1 MAASN
6 TDDRDDDVP
15 GDTPRELGDDDVAS
29 RWADIVATLGDM
41 DVSRADGETDGAEKS
56 AASSQTSRPGDE
68 GSDDGGDDGGDLGG
82 DKSPGADG
90 ARGGAAGDRDGAG
103 RGTAGPRVSGWSDG
117 GWAGGD
123 WTVGGAASGS
133 ADAGSRDGSGTGPDA
148 GSRATPPSGP
158 RDWPL
163 SPDAE
168 ALEEADSHFTPPEP
182 PALLSRDPL
191 LTMAW
196 SFVVGI
202 PVLAVV
208 GMIVSA
214 AVPAVSIPPLA
225 GQIGLGLF
233 VAGLGVLIWRM
244 PHQRDPDDDGPGAV
258 V

>member
-29 RWADIVATLGDM
+29 RWADIVATLGDI
-41 DVSRADGETDGAEKS
+41 DVSRADDRAGDPAKPAE
-56 AASSQTSRPGDE
+56 SSQTSRPDDE
-68 GSDDGGDDGGDLGG
+68 SAA
-82 DKSPGADG
+82 ADP
-90 ARGGAAGDRDGAG
+90 ASER
-103 RGTAGPRVSGWSDG
+103 
-117 GWAGGD
+117 
-123 WTVGGAASGS
+123 ASGRPS
-133 ADAGSRDGSGTGPDA
+133 DPAADPAADEPETESRVIMPT
-148 GSRATPPSGP
+148 GP

-163 SPDAE
+163 SPEAE
-168 ALEEADSHFTPPEP
+168 ALEEEESHFTPPEP
-182 PALLSRDPL
+182 PPLLSRDPL

-196 SFVVGI
+196 SFVVGV

-208 GMIVSA
+208 GVVVSA
-214 AVPAVSIPPLA
+214 AVPALSIPPLV

-233 VAGLGVLIWRM
+233 VAGLAVLIWRM

>member
-29 RWADIVATLGDM
+29 RWADIVATLGDLGA
-41 DVSRADGETDGAEKS
+41 SRAGGAADDPTRPAE
-56 AASSQTSRPGDE
+56 SSQTSRLDGE
-68 GSDDGGDDGGDLGG
+68 STADDGAVDRVDG
-82 DKSPGADG
+82 SVAD
-90 ARGGAAGDRDGAG
+90 R
-103 RGTAGPRVSGWSDG
+103 SDEP
-117 GWAGGD
+117 A
-123 WTVGGAASGS
+123 T
-133 ADAGSRDGSGTGPDA
+133 GSRVILPA
-148 GSRATPPSGP
+148 GP

-163 SPDAE
+163 TPEIE
-168 ALEEADSHFTPPEP
+168 ALEEAESHFTPPEP
-182 PALLSRDPL
+182 PPLMSRDPL

-202 PVLAVV
+202 PILALV
-208 GMIVSA
+208 GMVVSA
-214 AVPAVSIPPLA
+214 ASAVSIPPLA

-233 VAGLGVLIWRM
+233 VTGLGVLIWRM

>member
-41 DVSRADGETDGAEKS
+41 DVSRADGETDGTEKS
-56 AASSQTSRPGDE
+56 AESSQTSRSDDE
-68 GSDDGGDDGGDLGG
+68 GSDDDG
-82 DKSPGADG
+82 GADG
-90 ARGGAAGDRDGAG
+90 DRTGDAGAGGAG
-103 RGTAGPRVSGWSDG
+103 RQVGGWSDG
-117 GWAGGD
+117 GWSGGD
-123 WTVGGAASGS
+123 WTSTGDTDAA
-133 ADAGSRDGSGTGPDA
+133 DGPGTGPGSSSDA
-148 GSRATPPSGP
+148 SASRTPSGP

-168 ALEEADSHFTPPEP
+168 ALEEAESHFTPPEP

-196 SFVVGI
+196 SFVVGV
-202 PVLAVV
+202 PVLAVI

-244 PHQRDPDDDGPGAV
+244 PHQRDPDDNGPGAV

>member
-41 DVSRADGETDGAEKS
+41 DVSRADGTAGDPEKPAE
-56 AASSQTSRPGDE
+56 SSQTSRPDDE
-68 GSDDGGDDGGDLGG
+68 ST
-82 DKSPGADG
+82 AD
-90 ARGGAAGDRDGAG
+90 AAAGDRSGA
-103 RGTAGPRVSGWSDG
+103 RAGN
-117 GWAGGD
+117 GGD
-123 WTVGGAASGS
+123 GS
-133 ADAGSRDGSGTGPDA
+133 ADGSDEDSDDDSATGSRVILPA
-148 GSRATPPSGP
+148 GP

-163 SPDAE
+163 TPEIE
-168 ALEEADSHFTPPEP
+168 ALEEEESHFTPPEP
-182 PALLSRDPL
+182 PPLLSRDPL

-196 SFVVGI
+196 SFVVGV
-202 PVLAVV
+202 PSLAVI

-214 AVPAVSIPPLA
+214 AMPAVSIPPLA
-225 GQIGLGLF
+225 GQISLGLF

>member
-15 GDTPRELGDDDVAS
+15 GDTPRELGDDDVAL
-29 RWADIVATLGDM
+29 RWADIVATLGDI
-41 DVSRADGETDGAEKS
+41 DGSRADDAAGDPGSAE
-56 AASSQTSRPGDE
+56 SSQTSGPDAE
-68 GSDDGGDDGGDLGG
+68 SD
-82 DKSPGADG
+82 
-90 ARGGAAGDRDGAG
+90 AGDR
-103 RGTAGPRVSGWSDG
+103 
-117 GWAGGD
+117 
-123 WTVGGAASGS
+123 
-133 ADAGSRDGSGTGPDA
+133 ADDHADDHADDVPDA
-148 GSRATPPSGP
+148 ESRVILPAGP

-163 SPDAE
+163 SPEAE

-182 PALLSRDPL
+182 PPLLSRDPL

-196 SFVVGI
+196 SFVVGV
-202 PVLAVV
+202 PVLSVIGLV
-208 GMIVSA
+208 VSA
-214 AVPAVSIPPLA
+214 AVPALAIPPLV

>member
-41 DVSRADGETDGAEKS
+41 DVSRADGETGGTEKS
-56 AASSQTSRPGDE
+56 AASSQTSRSDDE
-68 GSDDGGDDGGDLGG
+68 GSAD
-82 DKSPGADG
+82 DG
-90 ARGGAAGDRDGAG
+90 ARGPAGGEQAGGDRKDGRQVG
-103 RGTAGPRVSGWSDG
+103 GWSDG
-117 GWAGGD
+117 GWAAGD
-123 WTVGGAASGS
+123 WTTSGTEADGASGAAG
-133 ADAGSRDGSGTGPDA
+133 ADAEPGRTRPDQ
-148 GSRATPPSGP
+148 PSGP

-163 SPDAE
+163 SPEAE
-168 ALEEADSHFTPPEP
+168 AEEEADSHFTPPEP

-202 PVLAVV
+202 PVLAVI

>member
-29 RWADIVATLGDM
+29 RWADIVATLGDLGA
-41 DVSRADGETDGAEKS
+41 SRAGGAADDPTRPAE
-56 AASSQTSRPGDE
+56 SSQTSRLDDE
-68 GSDDGGDDGGDLGG
+68 STADDGAVDRVDG
-82 DKSPGADG
+82 SVAD
-90 ARGGAAGDRDGAG
+90 R
-103 RGTAGPRVSGWSDG
+103 SDEP
-117 GWAGGD
+117 A
-123 WTVGGAASGS
+123 T
-133 ADAGSRDGSGTGPDA
+133 GSRVILPA
-148 GSRATPPSGP
+148 GP

-163 SPDAE
+163 TPEIE
-168 ALEEADSHFTPPEP
+168 ALEEAESHFTPPEP
-182 PALLSRDPL
+182 PPLMSRDPL

-202 PVLAVV
+202 PILALV

-214 AVPAVSIPPLA
+214 ASAVSIPPLA

>member
-41 DVSRADGETDGAEKS
+41 DVARADGETGGTEKS
-56 AASSQTSRPGDE
+56 AASSQTSRSDDE
-68 GSDDGGDDGGDLGG
+68 GSDGDGARGPGGGE
-82 DKSPGADG
+82 PAGADG
-90 ARGGAAGDRDGAG
+90 AGGDRAGGDRAGGDRGGG
-103 RGTAGPRVSGWSDG
+103 RQVGGWSDG
-117 GWAGGD
+117 GWAAGD
-123 WTVGGAASGS
+123 WTTSGTEADGASGAAG
-133 ADAGSRDGSGTGPDA
+133 AGAEPGRTRPDQ
-148 GSRATPPSGP
+148 PSGP

-163 SPDAE
+163 SPEVE

-202 PVLAVV
+202 PVLAVI

>member
-29 RWADIVATLGDM
+29 RWADIVATLGDLGA
-41 DVSRADGETDGAEKS
+41 SRAGGAADDPTRPAE
-56 AASSQTSRPGDE
+56 SSQTSRLDDE
-68 GSDDGGDDGGDLGG
+68 STADDGAVDRVDG
-82 DKSPGADG
+82 SVAD
-90 ARGGAAGDRDGAG
+90 R
-103 RGTAGPRVSGWSDG
+103 SDEP
-117 GWAGGD
+117 A
-123 WTVGGAASGS
+123 T
-133 ADAGSRDGSGTGPDA
+133 GSRVILPA
-148 GSRATPPSGP
+148 GP

-163 SPDAE
+163 TPEIE
-168 ALEEADSHFTPPEP
+168 ALEEAESHFTPPEP
-182 PALLSRDPL
+182 PPLMSRDPL

-202 PVLAVV
+202 PILALV
-208 GMIVSA
+208 GMVVSA
-214 AVPAVSIPPLA
+214 ASAVSIPPLA

>member
-41 DVSRADGETDGAEKS
+41 DASRADGETGDQEGPAE
-56 AASSQTSRPGDE
+56 SSQTSP
-68 GSDDGGDDGGDLGG
+68 SDAEA
-82 DKSPGADG
+82 SADG
-90 ARGGAAGDRDGAG
+90 QGAE
-103 RGTAGPRVSGWSDG
+103 PRRQP
-117 GWAGGD
+117 
-123 WTVGGAASGS
+123 T
-133 ADAGSRDGSGTGPDA
+133 
-148 GSRATPPSGP
+148 GP

-163 SPDAE
+163 TPEVE
-168 ALEEADSHFTPPEP
+168 ALEEAEAHFTPPEP
-182 PALLSRDPL
+182 PPLLSRDPL

-196 SFVVGI
+196 SFVVGV
-202 PVLAVV
+202 PVLALI
-208 GMIVSA
+208 GMLVSA
-214 AVPAVSIPPLA
+214 AVPSLAIPALV
-225 GQIGLGLF
+225 GQVGLGLF

>member
-29 RWADIVATLGDM
+29 RWADIVATLGDLGA
-41 DVSRADGETDGAEKS
+41 SRPDGAADDPEKP
-56 AASSQTSRPGDE
+56 AESSQTSRPDDE
-68 GSDDGGDDGGDLGG
+68 SIADDG
-82 DKSPGADG
+82 
-90 ARGGAAGDRDGAG
+90 AGDRTDG
-103 RGTAGPRVSGWSDG
+103 RSGDRSDEP
-117 GWAGGD
+117 A
-123 WTVGGAASGS
+123 T
-133 ADAGSRDGSGTGPDA
+133 GSRVILPA
-148 GSRATPPSGP
+148 GP

-163 SPDAE
+163 TPEIE
-168 ALEEADSHFTPPEP
+168 ALEEAESHFTPPEP
-182 PALLSRDPL
+182 PPLMSRDPL

-196 SFVVGI
+196 SFVVGV
-202 PVLAVV
+202 PVLALV

-214 AVPAVSIPPLA
+214 AMSSVSIPPLA

-233 VAGLGVLIWRM
+233 VTGLGVLIWRM

>member
-29 RWADIVATLGDM
+29 RWADIVATLGDLGAP
-41 DVSRADGETDGAEKS
+41 RTDGAAVDPEKP
-56 AASSQTSRPGDE
+56 AESSQTSR
-68 GSDDGGDDGGDLGG
+68 SDDEIAADDRAADERAADERTGPGSTGTYPDAPADDG
-82 DKSPGADG
+82 PA
-90 ARGGAAGDRDGAG
+90 
-103 RGTAGPRVSGWSDG
+103 TEPRVI
-117 GWAGGD
+117 
-123 WTVGGAASGS
+123 V
-133 ADAGSRDGSGTGPDA
+133 
-148 GSRATPPSGP
+148 PSGP

-163 SPDAE
+163 SPEAE
-168 ALEEADSHFTPPEP
+168 SLEEAESHFTPPEP
-182 PALLSRDPL
+182 PPLLSRDPL

-202 PVLAVV
+202 PSLAVV

-214 AVPAVSIPPLA
+214 AVSSVRIPPLA
-225 GQIGLGLF
+225 GQIGVGLF

>member
-29 RWADIVATLGDM
+29 RWADIVTTLGDM
-41 DVSRADGETDGAEKS
+41 DVSRADSMAGDPEKPAE
-56 AASSQTSRPGDE
+56 SSQTSRPDDE
-68 GSDDGGDDGGDLGG
+68 STTDDGARDRSGARAGNGADGPFDGADGSDD
-82 DKSPGADG
+82 
-90 ARGGAAGDRDGAG
+90 R
-103 RGTAGPRVSGWSDG
+103 
-117 GWAGGD
+117 
-123 WTVGGAASGS
+123 S
-133 ADAGSRDGSGTGPDA
+133 ADRSADRSDDEPATGSRVILPA
-148 GSRATPPSGP
+148 GP

-163 SPDAE
+163 TPEVE
-168 ALEEADSHFTPPEP
+168 ALEDEDSHFTPPEP
-182 PALLSRDPL
+182 PPLLSRDPL

-196 SFVVGI
+196 SFVVGV
-202 PVLAVV
+202 PSLAVI

-214 AVPAVSIPPLA
+214 AIPSVSIPPLA

>member
-29 RWADIVATLGDM
+29 RWADIVATLGDLGA
-41 DVSRADGETDGAEKS
+41 SRADGAADDPEKPAE
-56 AASSQTSRPGDE
+56 SSQTSRPDDE
-68 GSDDGGDDGGDLGG
+68 STADDAVDRIDDRAADRSDE
-82 DKSPGADG
+82 PA
-90 ARGGAAGDRDGAG
+90 
-103 RGTAGPRVSGWSDG
+103 T
-117 GWAGGD
+117 
-123 WTVGGAASGS
+123 
-133 ADAGSRDGSGTGPDA
+133 GSRVILPA
-148 GSRATPPSGP
+148 GP

-163 SPDAE
+163 TPEIE
-168 ALEEADSHFTPPEP
+168 ALEEEESHFTPPEP
-182 PALLSRDPL
+182 PPLMSRDPL

-196 SFVVGI
+196 SFVVGV
-202 PVLAVV
+202 PVLALV

-214 AVPAVSIPPLA
+214 AMSSVSIPPLA

-233 VAGLGVLIWRM
+233 VTGLGVLIWRM

>member
-29 RWADIVATLGDM
+29 RWADIVATLGDLGA
-41 DVSRADGETDGAEKS
+41 SRADGAADDPEKPAE
-56 AASSQTSRPGDE
+56 SSQTSRPDDE
-68 GSDDGGDDGGDLGG
+68 SIADDG
-82 DKSPGADG
+82 
-90 ARGGAAGDRDGAG
+90 AGDRVDDRADDRADGRAG
-103 RGTAGPRVSGWSDG
+103 DRSDEP
-117 GWAGGD
+117 AP
-123 WTVGGAASGS
+123 
-133 ADAGSRDGSGTGPDA
+133 GSRVILPA
-148 GSRATPPSGP
+148 GP

-163 SPDAE
+163 TPEIE
-168 ALEEADSHFTPPEP
+168 ALEEAESHFTPPEP
-182 PALLSRDPL
+182 PPLMSRDPL

-196 SFVVGI
+196 SFVVGV
-202 PVLAVV
+202 PVLALV

-214 AVPAVSIPPLA
+214 AMSSVSIPPLA

>member
-41 DVSRADGETDGAEKS
+41 DVTRTDGGAADPEKPGE
-56 AASSQTSRPGDE
+56 SSQTSRRDDE
-68 GSDDGGDDGGDLGG
+68 SDADDRAEDRAS
-82 DKSPGADG
+82 DRAED
-90 ARGGAAGDRDGAG
+90 RAGDRAG
-103 RGTAGPRVSGWSDG
+103 TRSDELDEPAAESRVILP
-117 GWAGGD
+117 A
-123 WTVGGAASGS
+123 
-133 ADAGSRDGSGTGPDA
+133 
-148 GSRATPPSGP
+148 GP

-168 ALEEADSHFTPPEP
+168 ALEEAESHFTPPEP

-202 PVLAVV
+202 PSLAVI

-214 AVPAVSIPPLA
+214 AVPAVVIPPLV
-225 GQIGLGLF
+225 GQIGVGLF

>member
-29 RWADIVATLGDM
+29 RWADIVATLGDI
-41 DVSRADGETDGAEKS
+41 DVSRTDGAAGDPGKPAE
-56 AASSQTSRPGDE
+56 SSQTSRPDDE
-68 GSDDGGDDGGDLGG
+68 GD
-82 DKSPGADG
+82 
-90 ARGGAAGDRDGAG
+90 AGDRVSDPAADAP
-103 RGTAGPRVSGWSDG
+103 GTPADASGGPADVSGIE
-117 GWAGGD
+117 
-123 WTVGGAASGS
+123 
-133 ADAGSRDGSGTGPDA
+133 SRVILPA
-148 GSRATPPSGP
+148 GP

-163 SPDAE
+163 SPEAE
-168 ALEEADSHFTPPEP
+168 ALEEEESHFTPPEP
-182 PALLSRDPL
+182 PPLLSRDPL

-196 SFVVGI
+196 SFVVGV

-208 GMIVSA
+208 GIVVSA
-214 AVPAVSIPPLA
+214 AVPALSIPPLV

>member
-41 DVSRADGETDGAEKS
+41 DVSRADGETDGTEKS
-56 AASSQTSRPGDE
+56 AESSQTSRPDDE
-68 GSDDGGDDGGDLGG
+68 GSDDDGR
-82 DKSPGADG
+82 ADG
-90 ARGGAAGDRDGAG
+90 DRSGDAGAG
-103 RGTAGPRVSGWSDG
+103 RGGRQVGGWSDG

-123 WTVGGAASGS
+123 WTSTGDAADEQGSGS
-133 ADAGSRDGSGTGPDA
+133 ASAASSDATGSRT
-148 GSRATPPSGP
+148 PSGP

-163 SPDAE
+163 SPEAE
-168 ALEEADSHFTPPEP
+168 ALEEAESHFTPPEP

-196 SFVVGI
+196 SFVVGV
-202 PVLAVV
+202 PVLAVI

>member
-41 DVSRADGETDGAEKS
+41 DAPRADGEADGREKPAE
-56 AASSQTSRPGDE
+56 SSQTSRLDDE
-68 GSDDGGDDGGDLGG
+68 AA
-82 DKSPGADG
+82 ADG
-90 ARGGAAGDRDGAG
+90 PADVEPDVEPG
-103 RGTAGPRVSGWSDG
+103 S
-117 GWAGGD
+117 
-123 WTVGGAASGS
+123 ASGTE
-133 ADAGSRDGSGTGPDA
+133 SRLILPA
-148 GSRATPPSGP
+148 GP

-163 SPDAE
+163 SPEAE

-182 PALLSRDPL
+182 PPLLSRDPL

-196 SFVVGI
+196 SFVVGV
-202 PVLAVV
+202 PVLAVI
-208 GMIVSA
+208 GMVVSA
-214 AVPAVSIPPLA
+214 AMPSLAIPPLA
-225 GQIGLGLF
+225 GQIGVGLF

>member
-41 DVSRADGETDGAEKS
+41 DVSRADGVAGDPQEPAE
-56 AASSQTSRPGDE
+56 SSQTSRPDDE
-68 GSDDGGDDGGDLGG
+68 STADDARDDTRD
-82 DKSPGADG
+82 GARDG
-90 ARGGAAGDRDGAG
+90 ARG
-103 RGTAGPRVSGWSDG
+103 
-117 GWAGGD
+117 
-123 WTVGGAASGS
+123 
-133 ADAGSRDGSGTGPDA
+133 ADDELATGSRVILPA
-148 GSRATPPSGP
+148 GP

-163 SPDAE
+163 TPEVE
-168 ALEEADSHFTPPEP
+168 ALEEEESHFTPPVP
-182 PALLSRDPL
+182 PPLLSRDPL

-202 PVLAVV
+202 PSLAVI

-214 AVPAVSIPPLA
+214 AVPSVSIPALA
-225 GQIGLGLF
+225 GQVGLGLF

>member
-29 RWADIVATLGDM
+29 RWADIVATLGDI
-41 DVSRADGETDGAEKS
+41 DVTRADGGAGEPGKP
-56 AASSQTSRPGDE
+56 AESSQTSRSGDE
-68 GSDDGGDDGGDLGG
+68 GDADD
-82 DKSPGADG
+82 
-90 ARGGAAGDRDGAG
+90 RAGDRVEDRAVDRAADPTTDESGIES
-103 RGTAGPRVSGWSDG
+103 RVILP
-117 GWAGGD
+117 A
-123 WTVGGAASGS
+123 
-133 ADAGSRDGSGTGPDA
+133 
-148 GSRATPPSGP
+148 GP

-163 SPDAE
+163 SPEAE
-168 ALEEADSHFTPPEP
+168 ALEEEESHFTPPEP
-182 PALLSRDPL
+182 PPLLSRDPL

-196 SFVVGI
+196 SFVVGV
-202 PVLAVV
+202 PVLAVI
-208 GMIVSA
+208 GIIVSA
-214 AVPAVSIPPLA
+214 AVPSLAIPPLV

>member
-29 RWADIVATLGDM
+29 RWADIVATLGDI
-41 DVSRADGETDGAEKS
+41 DGSRADGEAGDPEKTAE
-56 AASSQTSRPGDE
+56 SSQTSRPDDE
-68 GSDDGGDDGGDLGG
+68 
-82 DKSPGADG
+82 A
-90 ARGGAAGDRDGAG
+90 GAAGDDRAG
-103 RGTAGPRVSGWSDG
+103 RAGSVGGWSDG
-117 GWAGGD
+117 GWAAGD
-123 WTVGGAASGS
+123 WTGGGRASDPS
-133 ADAGSRDGSGTGPDA
+133 DDEPGP
-148 GSRATPPSGP
+148 GATRGAPAGP

-163 SPDAE
+163 TPEAE

-182 PALLSRDPL
+182 PPLLSRDPL

-208 GMIVSA
+208 GMVLSA
-214 AVPAVSIPPLA
+214 AIPVLDIPPLV

>member
-29 RWADIVATLGDM
+29 RWADIVATLGDI
-41 DVSRADGETDGAEKS
+41 DVSRADDGAGGPEKP
-56 AASSQTSRPGDE
+56 AESSQTSRPDDD
-68 GSDDGGDDGGDLGG
+68 SDAVDPA
-82 DKSPGADG
+82 SERAS
-90 ARGGAAGDRDGAG
+90 DRDSDRASDPADDEP
-103 RGTAGPRVSGWSDG
+103 GTESRVILP
-117 GWAGGD
+117 A
-123 WTVGGAASGS
+123 
-133 ADAGSRDGSGTGPDA
+133 
-148 GSRATPPSGP
+148 GP

-163 SPDAE
+163 SPEAE
-168 ALEEADSHFTPPEP
+168 ALEEEDSHFTPPEP
-182 PALLSRDPL
+182 PPLLSRDPL

-208 GMIVSA
+208 GIVVSA
-214 AVPAVSIPPLA
+214 AVPALSIPPLV

-233 VAGLGVLIWRM
+233 VAGLAVLIWRM

>member
-41 DVSRADGETDGAEKS
+41 DVSRADGTAGAPDKPAE
-56 AASSQTSRPGDE
+56 SSQTSRPDDE
-68 GSDDGGDDGGDLGG
+68 GTADDGADSRTDPRSDPRADPRADPREGSGADDSDDD
-82 DKSPGADG
+82 PA
-90 ARGGAAGDRDGAG
+90 
-103 RGTAGPRVSGWSDG
+103 T
-117 GWAGGD
+117 
-123 WTVGGAASGS
+123 
-133 ADAGSRDGSGTGPDA
+133 GSRVILPT
-148 GSRATPPSGP
+148 GP

-163 SPDAE
+163 TPEVE
-168 ALEEADSHFTPPEP
+168 ALEEEESHFTPPEP
-182 PALLSRDPL
+182 PPLLSRDPL

-196 SFVVGI
+196 SFVVGV
-202 PVLAVV
+202 PTLAVI

-214 AVPAVSIPPLA
+214 AMPSVAIPPLA

>member
-29 RWADIVATLGDM
+29 RWADIVATLGDI
-41 DVSRADGETDGAEKS
+41 DRADGEAGDPEKPAE
-56 AASSQTSRPGDE
+56 SSQTSRPDDE
-68 GSDDGGDDGGDLGG
+68 SDAEGRADD
-82 DKSPGADG
+82 SADD
-90 ARGGAAGDRDGAG
+90 RTGDRADARGAG
-103 RGTAGPRVSGWSDG
+103 RGADDVDDAGPGSESRVILP
-117 GWAGGD
+117 A
-123 WTVGGAASGS
+123 
-133 ADAGSRDGSGTGPDA
+133 
-148 GSRATPPSGP
+148 GP

-163 SPDAE
+163 TPEAE
-168 ALEEADSHFTPPEP
+168 ALEEEESHFTPPEP
-182 PALLSRDPL
+182 PPLLSRDPL

-202 PVLAVV
+202 PVLSVIGLV
-208 GMIVSA
+208 VSA
-214 AVPAVSIPPLA
+214 ALPALAIPPLV
-225 GQIGLGLF
+225 GQIALGLF

>member
-6 TDDRDDDVP
+6 TDDRDDDLP

-41 DVSRADGETDGAEKS
+41 DVSRADGGAGEPGKP
-56 AASSQTSRPGDE
+56 AESSQTTRPDDE
-68 GSDDGGDDGGDLGG
+68 SDAADA
-82 DKSPGADG
+82 ADG
-90 ARGGAAGDRDGAG
+90 VRDR
-103 RGTAGPRVSGWSDG
+103 
-117 GWAGGD
+117 
-123 WTVGGAASGS
+123 
-133 ADAGSRDGSGTGPDA
+133 ADDRADRRADDEPALGSRVILPA
-148 GSRATPPSGP
+148 GP

-163 SPDAE
+163 TPEAE
-168 ALEEADSHFTPPEP
+168 ALEEADSHFTPPVP
-182 PALLSRDPL
+182 PPILSRDPL

-196 SFVVGI
+196 SFVVGV
-202 PVLAVV
+202 PVLALV

-214 AVPAVSIPPLA
+214 AVSSLSIPPLV

>member
-29 RWADIVATLGDM
+29 RWADIVATLGDLGA
-41 DVSRADGETDGAEKS
+41 SRADGAADDPEKPAE
-56 AASSQTSRPGDE
+56 SSQTSRPDDE
-68 GSDDGGDDGGDLGG
+68 SIADDG
-82 DKSPGADG
+82 
-90 ARGGAAGDRDGAG
+90 AGDRADDRAG
-103 RGTAGPRVSGWSDG
+103 DR
-117 GWAGGD
+117 
-123 WTVGGAASGS
+123 
-133 ADAGSRDGSGTGPDA
+133 ADEPAPGSRVILPA
-148 GSRATPPSGP
+148 GP

-163 SPDAE
+163 TPEIE
-168 ALEEADSHFTPPEP
+168 ALEEAESHFTPPEP
-182 PALLSRDPL
+182 PPLLSRDPL

-196 SFVVGI
+196 SFVVGV
-202 PVLAVV
+202 PVLALV

-214 AVPAVSIPPLA
+214 AMSSVSIPPLA

>member
-41 DVSRADGETDGAEKS
+41 DVSRADGETAGREKPAE
-56 AASSQTSRPGDE
+56 SSQTSRPDDE
-68 GSDDGGDDGGDLGG
+68 SSDDGARARTDSDAVGGW
-82 DKSPGADG
+82 
-90 ARGGAAGDRDGAG
+90 
-103 RGTAGPRVSGWSDG
+103 TDG
-117 GWAGGD
+117 GWAAGDLTTGGRTGD
-123 WTVGGAASGS
+123 L
-133 ADAGSRDGSGTGPDA
+133 ADSEPEPGP
-148 GSRATPPSGP
+148 RANQPTGP

-163 SPDAE
+163 SPEAE
-168 ALEEADSHFTPPEP
+168 ALEEADSHYTPPEP
-182 PALLSRDPL
+182 PPLLSRDPL

-196 SFVVGI
+196 SFVVGV
-202 PVLAVV
+202 PVLAVI

-214 AVPAVSIPPLA
+214 AVPSIAIPPLA